1 MKYLRL
7 LGVLLVGAALAACQ
21 TTQSLPGQGKS
32 GGVVPED
39 LTERYVHQIVGSL
52 GDSFVA
58 RDSQGF
64 MKYVSDGFYKGHD
77 RLLQALELE
86 FSTGRAPYLEAV
98 VADVSEED
106 TRVTAVVT
114 WSRSPGS
121 GADADF
127 SGETLLVLHKGE
139 SLSLVDFRGGSL
151 FGIGGF

>member
-1 MKYLRL
+1 MRYLRL
-7 LGVLLVGAALAACQ
+7 LGVLLVAAALAACQ

-32 GGVVPED
+32 GEAAPED

-52 GDSFVA
+52 CDSFVE
-58 RDSQGF
+58 RNSQGF
-64 MKYVSDGFYKGHD
+64 MKHVSDGFYKGHD
-77 RLLQALELE
+77 RLQENLELE
-86 FSTGRAPYLEAV
+86 FRTGRAPYLEAA

-114 WSRSPGS
+114 WTRSSGA

-127 SGETLLVLHKGE
+127 NGETLLVLHKGE
-139 SLSLVDFRGGSL
+139 SLSLVDFRNGSL